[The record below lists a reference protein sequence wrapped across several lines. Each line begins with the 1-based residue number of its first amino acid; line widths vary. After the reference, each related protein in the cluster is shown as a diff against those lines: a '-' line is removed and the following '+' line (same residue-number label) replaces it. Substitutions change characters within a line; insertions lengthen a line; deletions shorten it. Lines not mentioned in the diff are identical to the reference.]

1 MQFTGEAHSD
11 EDFEDDEEGDEEDD
25 DEEEDDEDE
34 DDDDEDESPTKGSK
48 PRVTKTSTGG
58 FASVPSSG
66 AAGGEAQPEC
76 KQN

>member
-11 EDFEDDEEGDEEDD
+11 EDFEDDEEGDEED
-25 DEEEDDEDE
+25 EDDE
-34 DDDDEDESPTKGSK
+34 DDDEDESPTKGNK